1 MQKDNNVITYIYK
14 RNTINE
20 DDNYMT
26 YIYTLVGVAV
36 GKEEEIGNY
45 TYTFTPDSTLCSN
58 LELIDKSFV
67 SIDDLT
73 SLTEE
78 YVYAFP
84 SYLSDL
90 DEEDINQ
97 MYEKSLDEA
106 GFVSDYKL
114 CQIYT
119 KGSTSINTSYIDPD
133 TQELTEVATEGIDGL
148 ISILSYKHE
157 KVAEIKDIIKNM
169 YYSIESL
176 EGPQE
181 EQKKYVKANEIYEQ
195 TSKTVICQDEQIKE
209 IAAAIAKNQRIT
221 TPVLKDNL
229 LICGPTGV
237 GKSEIFRCIGKQLD
251 IPVISEDSTE
261 YTAAGYIGKTVTD
274 MLYNLYLAANGDIK
288 KAERGIIIA
297 DEIDKKISGNSQ
309 HEVYTTAVLD
319 ALLKMSEGHKYHIET
334 KNCQFDIDT
343 SFITFVFSGA
353 FSGIEEFNER
363 KRNLGFVSQE
373 DQQEASKTTNSYTD
387 HNLVKYGLKPEFLGR
402 NTLVVMNSL
411 DVEDFKKIITESDKS
426 VLLLYKYLFEEIGIK
441 LIYDESCIEAIAVKA
456 KELGVGARSIKKII
470 EKAFKVINYQVF
482 SDGKYSELIIS
493 PETFEDNTKFILR

>member
-1 MQKDNNVITYIYK
+1 MQKDNNTIAYIYK
-14 RNTINE
+14 RKLIDE
-20 DDNYMT
+20 DNDYMSYT
-26 YIYTLVGVAV
+26 YSLVGVAV

-45 TYTFTPDSTLCSN
+45 SYTFTPDSTMCSN
-58 LELIDKSFV
+58 EELIDKTFV
-67 SIDDLT
+67 SIDDPACL
-73 SLTEE
+73 SEE
-78 YVYAFP
+78 YVYSFP
-84 SYLSDL
+84 SYLADM
-90 DEEDINQ
+90 DEEDIYQ

-106 GFVSDYKL
+106 GVVSDYTL
-114 CQIYT
+114 CQIYQ
-119 KGSTSINTSYIDPD
+119 KGSTSINTQYIDPD
-133 TQELTEVATEGIDGL
+133 RYDLIDLSTDGIDGL
-148 ISILSYKHE
+148 ISILSNKHE
-157 KVAEIKDIIKNM
+157 KVSEVKDIIKEI
-169 YYSIESL
+169 YSIESL
-176 EGPQE
+176 NGPTPE
-181 EQKKYVKANEIYEQ
+181 PVKHIFANEIYEQ

-261 YTAAGYIGKTVTD
+261 YTAAGYVGKSVTD
-274 MLYNLYLAANGDIK
+274 MLYQLYLAANGDIK

-319 ALLKMSEGHKYHIET
+319 ALLKMSEGHKYHVET

-353 FSGIEEFNER
+353 FSGIEQFNER
-363 KRNLGFVSQE
+363 KRNLGFVSEE
-373 DQQEASKTTNSYTD
+373 DQKEAAKTTNCYTEQ
-387 HNLVKYGLKPEFLGR
+387 NLVKYGLKPEFLGR

-441 LIYDESCIEAIAVKA
+441 LIYDDSCIEAIAVKA

-470 EKAFKVINYQVF
+470 EKAFKLIKYQAF
-482 SDGKYSELIIS
+482 SEKQYSELIIT